1 MNCPIHKTAYQS
13 NQKNHS
19 VKEIPALRL
28 LICADVCQNSFCHP
42 QALVQCLRQ
51 TGSMHMVSSL
61 VRAQLTYH
69 NTNFKNTLYTTPLSN
84 NLSQSV
90 HFFSFKSS
98 TIAVRPHFL
107 STNYG
112 GQSWLP
118 CLVLIFIALKS
129 CNLVAIIAVG
139 FLASKTSHY
148 NGLEFHNAFFLV
160 LTKNLVT

>member
-1 MNCPIHKTAYQS
+1 MSK
-13 NQKNHS
+13 
-19 VKEIPALRL
+19 
-28 LICADVCQNSFCHP
+28 LILP
-42 QALVQCLRQ
+42 PPGTCLRQ
-51 TGSMHMVSSL
+51 TGSMHTISSL
-61 VRAQLTYH
+61 VRAQLTYQ
-69 NTNFKNTLYTTPLSN
+69 NTNFKKYSVHNSTQQQ
-84 NLSQSV
+84 SQSV

-98 TIAVRPHFL
+98 TVADSPHFL
-107 STNYG
+107 STNYV

-129 CNLVAIIAVG
+129 CNLVAITAVG